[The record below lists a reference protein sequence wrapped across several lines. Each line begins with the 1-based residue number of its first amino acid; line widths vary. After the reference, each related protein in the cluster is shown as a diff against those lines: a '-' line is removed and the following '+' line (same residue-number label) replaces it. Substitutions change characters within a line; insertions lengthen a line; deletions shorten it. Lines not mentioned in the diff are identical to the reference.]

1 MIITTKDTE
10 QRGGQARV
18 THERLLLIARHRR
31 LAEEYRALLMTRKPA
46 RRDRLP
52 GFALMAVEAADAAA
66 TKRLRKSWIEI
77 GGKVRMAAIRRRNN
91 QCSVASAT
99 AMTRVLMPHPGRET
113 GERKF
118 RGDPHRPDRNPAGRE
133 RLLAR

>member
-52 GFALMAVEAADAAA
+52 GFALMAVEAGDAAA
-66 TKRLRKSWIEI
+66 TKRLRKSGIEI
-77 GGKVRMAAIRRRNN
+77 GRKVRVATLRCGNHPFSGNPVGIAVLEARKQSNDIGLTLLQRSRGRR
-91 QCSVASAT
+91 
-99 AMTRVLMPHPGRET
+99 
-113 GERKF
+113 
-118 RGDPHRPDRNPAGRE
+118 
-133 RLLAR
+133 